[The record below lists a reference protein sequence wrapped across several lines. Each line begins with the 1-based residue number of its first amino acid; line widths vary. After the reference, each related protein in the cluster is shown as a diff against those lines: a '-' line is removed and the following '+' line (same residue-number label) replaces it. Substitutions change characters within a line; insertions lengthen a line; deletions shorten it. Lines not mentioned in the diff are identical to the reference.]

1 MKRKKCTS
9 FCTPYIL
16 NFITHI
22 CDSEPS
28 LGNILLGRFRLRI
41 RKKKCLKIVVSCCS
55 VCSLNL
61 LTTNYDYDVEEAQ
74 LATIDT
80 QIGFV
85 DLIRLKYQT
94 QRREKMIFDDVL

>member
-9 FCTPYIL
+9 FCTSYIS

-22 CDSEPS
+22 CEPTR
-28 LGNILLGRFRLRI
+28 GNILLGRFRLRI
-41 RKKKCLKIVVSCCS
+41 RKKKMPKNSCCS
-55 VCSLNL
+55 VCSLDL
-61 LTTNYDYDVEEAQ
+61 LKTNFDYNVEEAQ
-74 LATIDT
+74 IASIDA

-85 DLIRLKYQT
+85 DLIQLKYRT